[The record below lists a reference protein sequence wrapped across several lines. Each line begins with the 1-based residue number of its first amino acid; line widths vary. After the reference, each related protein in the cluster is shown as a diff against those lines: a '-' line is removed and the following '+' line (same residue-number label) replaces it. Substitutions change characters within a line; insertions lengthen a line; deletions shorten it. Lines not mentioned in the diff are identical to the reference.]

1 MPKLDILNQSGE
13 KVGSIELSE
22 YVFGIEPHQQALYD
36 VVKAQRA
43 AMRQGTHKTKTR
55 TEVRGGGKKPWR
67 QKGTGRARQG
77 SIRSPQWRGGGV
89 VFGPTP
95 RSYGVK
101 VNKKVK
107 NLALRSALS
116 HFAKEN
122 KLVVLNELAFENGKT
137 KDFNNMLNTLNLAGK
152 TLFIAPKF
160 NETEVRA
167 GRNIPGVNFAESSHV
182 SVYDILN
189 NKNLVLTE
197 AAVKNFEEALGN
209 E

>member
-1 MPKLDILNQSGE
+1 MPKLDILNQLGE

-43 AMRQGTHKTKTR
+43 AMRQGTHAVKNR
-55 TEVRGGGKKPWR
+55 SEVAGGGKKPWR

-89 VFGPTP
+89 VFGPNP
-95 RSYGVK
+95 RSYAVK

-107 NLALRSALS
+107 QLAFRSALS
-116 HFAKEN
+116 HFVLEN
-122 KLVVLNELAFENGKT
+122 NLVVLDKLAFENGKT
-137 KDFNNMLNTLNLAGK
+137 KDFKNMLDALNLEGK
-152 TLFIAPKF
+152 TLFIG
-160 NETEVRA
+160 NDLNGLEVRA
-167 GRNIPGVNFAESSHV
+167 GRNIPGVNFATAKHV

-189 NKNLVLTE
+189 NKNVVLTE
-197 AAVKNFEEALGN
+197 DAVKNLEEAFGN